1 MVLERNGVTS
11 GRELKHSEGALMFSE
26 QEVVD
31 CPREPVGWR
40 RRSECSRLTKEWE
53 MRKERKD

>member
-1 MVLERNGVTS
+1 MVLERNSVTS

-31 CPREPVGWR
+31 CP
-40 RRSECSRLTKEWE
+40 
-53 MRKERKD
+53 